1 MELFQ
6 QLGAEIEALWLEKNY
21 NEEYLPAIA
30 ADALKRADLPS
41 KLTAWDVVEWSLKQ
55 PELPPQR
62 DLAGNFGD
70 PPITIYSGKRFH
82 IDVYFWFSGTTSTHQ
97 HGFCGAFQVL
107 LGSSIHSWY
116 EFERR
121 EVINTFAEIGDMSLK
136 LCEILE
142 TGDVQEIWAGRQY
155 IHSLFHLE
163 QPSATIVVRTDRSP
177 LHLPQFS
184 YEKPNLAI
192 DPFFE
197 HATTTKKLQ
206 VMSSLFRAQHPDA
219 DRLATEFL
227 EASDLHTSFIILR
240 QLRGLLGSNQLEQLF
255 KLEGPKSRF
264 DNFLDVV
271 SRRHGANGE
280 IFRPI
285 FERMDMLDY
294 IVNQRSYVTDAEHRF
309 FMALLLNVDGK
320 ERIFSL
326 IKQRYADA
334 DPIEK
339 VLDWIFDL
347 AQTRVVGIDTSNA
360 LGIPDFAE
368 TEMFVLEN
376 LLKDKTDEEIEKAF
390 AGENPGAD
398 KVIAS
403 AAITKIRNAIIFRPL
418 LVRPAAREDYLR
430 EEKD

>member
-6 QLGAEIEALWLEKNY
+6 QLGAEIETLWLEKNY

-30 ADALKRADLPS
+30 AEALKRADLPS

-62 DLAGNFGD
+62 DLPGNFGD
-70 PPITIYSGKRFH
+70 PPVTIYSGKRFH
-82 IDVYFWFSGTTSTHQ
+82 IDVYFWFSGTTATHQ

-136 LCEILE
+136 VCEILE

-197 HATTTKKLQ
+197 QGTMTKKLQ
-206 VMSSLFRAQHPDA
+206 VMSTLFKAQHPNA

-227 EASDLHTSFIILR
+227 EASDLQTSFIILR
-240 QLRGLLGSNQLEQLF
+240 QLRRLVGSNQLEQLF

-280 IFRPI
+280 IFGPI
-285 FERMDMLDY
+285 FKRMDMLDY
-294 IVNQRSYVTDAEHRF
+294 IVNRRSYVTNAEHR
-309 FMALLLNVDGK
+309 
-320 ERIFSL
+320 
-326 IKQRYADA
+326 
-334 DPIEK
+334 
-339 VLDWIFDL
+339 
-347 AQTRVVGIDTSNA
+347 
-360 LGIPDFAE
+360 
-368 TEMFVLEN
+368 
-376 LLKDKTDEEIEKAF
+376 
-390 AGENPGAD
+390 
-398 KVIAS
+398 
-403 AAITKIRNAIIFRPL
+403 
-418 LVRPAAREDYLR
+418 
-430 EEKD
+430 